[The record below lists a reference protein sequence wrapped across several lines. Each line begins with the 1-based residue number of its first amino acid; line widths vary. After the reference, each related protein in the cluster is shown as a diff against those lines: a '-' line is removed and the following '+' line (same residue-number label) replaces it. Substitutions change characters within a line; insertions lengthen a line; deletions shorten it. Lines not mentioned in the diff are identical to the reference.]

1 MHGKLFVKRSLNM
14 CTNWILPFI
23 AGLFIG
29 QEFKEAPKVRPYL
42 ESGVRKLIEVTREIY
57 DKGQSEANRDVGDRV
72 DPVKKSWWSKQE

>member
-1 MHGKLFVKRSLNM
+1 M